1 MSTLAS
7 SFTYTGFS
15 ISAPVG
21 TIVSYL
27 GTTDPNGWIICDG
40 QQRTGGAG
48 RYKELFPI
56 LNAAMGVTSNTQ
68 DSVTPP
74 DLRSRVLYGK
84 AATGTTTSVT
94 GGSATVTLNVN
105 QMPVHKHT
113 INIVE
118 TEHTHTATINDP
130 GHRHNNT
137 LNDPGH
143 RHGWNFGTQQDDEGF
158 GTSNREFTEVS
169 SNTEPPENPINT
181 AYTGI
186 TIGNV
191 AAYTGIGVTIGNTKT
206 NISATSVDAGGNTAV
221 DILPPYFTVNYII
234 KY

>member
-1 MSTLAS
+1 
-7 SFTYTGFS
+7 
-15 ISAPVG
+15 
-21 TIVSYL
+21 
-27 GTTDPNGWIICDG
+27 
-40 QQRTGGAG
+40 
-48 RYKELFPI
+48 
-56 LNAAMGVTSNTQ
+56 MGVTSNTQ

-130 GHRHNNT
+130 GHVHNNT
-137 LNDPGH
+137 ITDPGH
-143 RHGWNFGTQQDDEGF
+143 THDWNYGMEGDDANNG
-158 GTSNREFTEVS
+158 SSYDEFTKQPEGTKDPPS
-169 SNTEPPENPINT
+169 TTIETNT
-181 AYTGI
+181 TGI

-206 NISATSVDAGGNTAV
+206 NISATSVDTGGGQPF